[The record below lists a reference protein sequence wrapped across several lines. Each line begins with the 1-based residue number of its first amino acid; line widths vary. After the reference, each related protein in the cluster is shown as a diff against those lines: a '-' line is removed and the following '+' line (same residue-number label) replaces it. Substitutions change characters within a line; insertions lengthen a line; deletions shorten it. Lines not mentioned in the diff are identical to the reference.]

1 MDFSD
6 TSQDTTSQLELAI
19 LGYQFQKQVGQAQ
32 LSVIRELQEIV
43 EDKSL
48 PAQDRINAAK
58 IIFHLPSPGISVS
71 TFFEEEDS

>member
-1 MDFSD
+1 VEFSE

-19 LGYQFQKQVGQAQ
+19 LGYQFQRQVGQAQ

-58 IIFHLPSPGISVS
+58 IILNLPSPGISIS